1 MPGIGESKDA
11 DGKLVLSADDMWALV
26 HYVRSLSERDET
38 LAAGPGSQGMTAT
51 GEGGGGG
58 N

>member
-1 MPGIGESKDA
+1 
-11 DGKLVLSADDMWALV
+11 MWALV
-26 HYVRSLSERDET
+26 HYVRSLSERDE
-38 LAAGPGSQGMTAT
+38 AVAGGPIHGMTPP